1 MNIQHQPATLFRTTL
16 IGLVLSCSIPQA
28 LAEDDAALTATAITE
43 TTWNCWHARNTK
55 ILCRLADAPELVD
68 DAAAIEVAAPAAPTA
83 RPQRTRLPKIAKTI
97 LEQAAKLR
105 ERTISIPMYS
115 HPESMANAEELA
127 DAVMCGARKSCRVQ
141 FFRSVALAALYIV
154 GDPALD

>member
-1 MNIQHQPATLFRTTL
+1 MNIQHLPATLLRTTL
-16 IGLVLSCSIPQA
+16 TGLVLTFAMPLA
-28 LAEDDAALTATAITE
+28 AAEDASPRAATAIAE

-55 ILCRLADAPELVD
+55 ILCRLADAPEVIE
-68 DAAAIEVAAPAAPTA
+68 DAAASEVGAPTGVTTA
-83 RPQRTRLPKIAKTI
+83 SRPARLPKIAETI
-97 LEQAAKLR
+97 LQQAAKLR
-105 ERTISIPMYS
+105 QRTISIPMYS

>member
-1 MNIQHQPATLFRTTL
+1 MTIQHQPATLLRTTL
-16 IGLVLSCSIPQA
+16 IGLVLTCSIPLA
-28 LAEDDAALTATAITE
+28 LADDDAALTATAVAE

-55 ILCRLADAPELVD
+55 ILCRLADAPEVIE
-68 DAAAIEVAAPAAPTA
+68 DAAAIEVAAPTA
-83 RPQRTRLPKIAKTI
+83 RLQRTRLPKIAKTI